1 MERLR
6 VRGACPHDCPDTCGI
21 ITEVENGQAVSVRG
35 DPDNPVT
42 CGWLCAKVRPY
53 LDHVYHP
60 ERVLYPLRRVGPK
73 GEGNWQRIS
82 WNEAIA
88 AIASRWKAIIAE
100 SGAEAIL
107 PYSYSGTLGLVQMIV
122 SSARL
127 WNRLG
132 ASRLER
138 TICCAAAEMAV
149 EATLGKRWSPPY
161 SEILDTRLVLIWGH
175 NPISTAPHF
184 MPFLR
189 QAQRAGCQVVV
200 IDPHRTQT
208 ARGANWHLA
217 PLPGT
222 DGVLAMAMAHVLVAE
237 RLHDKAWL
245 DKHTIGW
252 SHLRARLADFPPYR
266 AAGIT
271 GLPEEDIVKLARL
284 YGTRRPSLIRMQDGI
299 NRNRNGGQNVRA
311 ICALPALT
319 GQYGVRGG
327 GLAYSTSGYLKWD
340 EEAVNHWRDCPPPA
354 RSVNMNRL
362 GMALLGEIRDPP
374 IRALYVFGAN
384 PAASSP
390 NAGRI
395 VEGLRRSD
403 LFTVVHELFLTDT
416 ADYADIVLP
425 ATSQLEQT
433 DLHKA
438 YGTSLLTYNHPAIA
452 PLGECKSD
460 WEVMGLL
467 ADALGFKEPWLHQ
480 RADEVIEEVLT
491 ATAEKL
497 PALRG
502 ITLPQLKTAGAVPI
516 HLDNPT
522 PFVDGRF
529 PTPSGKVELY
539 SQTLADQG
547 IDPLPGRFRDD
558 EDDGGMPQASRERQR
573 PECNQALSESLQLIS
588 PASHHFVSS
597 SFANHPGLL
606 KNAGPAFLEIH
617 PDDAARR
624 GILNDDTVL
633 VFNGRGSCLLRAV
646 VTDAVR
652 PGVVF
657 SPKGRWA
664 KLHGGTNVNW
674 TTPDALADMG
684 GQSTFHSNRVW
695 LRRVE

>member
-1 MERLR
+1 
-6 VRGACPHDCPDTCGI
+6 
-21 ITEVENGQAVSVRG
+21 
-35 DPDNPVT
+35 
-42 CGWLCAKVRPY
+42 
-53 LDHVYHP
+53 
-60 ERVLYPLRRVGPK
+60 
-73 GEGNWQRIS
+73 
-82 WNEAIA
+82 
-88 AIASRWKAIIAE
+88 
-100 SGAEAIL
+100 
-107 PYSYSGTLGLVQMIV
+107 MIV

-161 SEILDTRLVLIWGH
+161 SEVLESKLILIWGH
-175 NPISTAPHF
+175 NPIATAPHF

-200 IDPHRTQT
+200 IDPHSTQT
-208 ARGANWHLA
+208 ARGADWHLA
-217 PLPGT
+217 PRPGT
-222 DGVLAMAMAHVLVAE
+222 DGVLAMGLAHVLVAE
-237 RLHDKAWL
+237 GMHDEAWL
-245 DKHTIGW
+245 AAHTIGW
-252 SHLRARLADFPPYR
+252 PLLRERLADYPPR
-266 AAGIT
+266 RVANIT
-271 GLPEEDIVKLARL
+271 GLSEADISKLARL
-284 YGTRRPSLIRMQDGI
+284 YGTQRPALIKMADGI

-311 ICALPALT
+311 ICTLPALT

-327 GLAYSTSGYLKWD
+327 GLSYSTSDYVKWD
-340 EEAVNHWRDCPPPA
+340 DEAINHWRDCPPPG

-362 GMALLGEIRDPP
+362 GMALLGEVQNPP

-395 VEGLRRSD
+395 VEGLRRPD

-433 DLHKA
+433 DLHKG
-438 YGTSLLTYNHPAIA
+438 YGTSLLTYNHPAIT
-452 PLGECKSD
+452 PRGECKSD

-467 ADALGFKEPWLHQ
+467 ASALGFEEPWLHQ
-480 RADEVIEEVLT
+480 SVEEVIEEVLA
-491 ATAEKL
+491 ATAESL
-497 PALRG
+497 PPLRG
-502 ITLPQLKTAGAVPI
+502 ITLARLKSEGAIPI
-516 HLDNPT
+516 HLENPT
-522 PFVDGRF
+522 PFAAGRF
-529 PTPSGKVELY
+529 PTPSGKVELFA
-539 SQTLADQG
+539 QALADKG
-547 IDPLPGRFRDD
+547 IDPLPGRFSEQ
-558 EDDGGMPQASRERQR
+558 EDDGGVAKGEAGFPSDE
-573 PECNQALSESLQLIS
+573 ALYLLT

-597 SFANHPGLL
+597 SLANQPGLL
-606 KNAGPAFLEIH
+606 QNAGPAFVEIH

-624 GILNDDTVL
+624 GIDNDDTVL
-633 VFNGRGSCLLRAV
+633 VYNGRGSCLLRAV

-652 PGVVF
+652 AGVVF

-674 TTPDALADMG
+674 TTSDALADMG

-695 LRRVE
+695 IKRAGSEETRMQDDAQLFSFHRKSVQSNRSERRAL